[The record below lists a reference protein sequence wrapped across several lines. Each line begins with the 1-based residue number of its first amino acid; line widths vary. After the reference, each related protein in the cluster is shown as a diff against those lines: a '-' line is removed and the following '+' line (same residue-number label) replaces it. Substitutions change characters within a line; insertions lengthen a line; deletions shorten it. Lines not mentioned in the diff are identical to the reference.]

1 MPDDVPDHVLRPRGH
16 QDLAWSLGFLAAHA
30 VPGLETWDGT
40 TYRRVLRV
48 GGRPV
53 PVALRVADGADALVV
68 SGPAAAVPVVRDLLG
83 TDDDS
88 GPAERALAADPVLA
102 PLVRLRPGLRVPG
115 SPDHLETLVR
125 TVVGQ
130 QVSLAAAATVTGRI
144 VRAHGRPLD
153 VAGAHGPTHAFPA
166 AEVLAA
172 VDPETLPMTRARART
187 VVGVAAALA
196 ADPDLVH
203 DPVRLLALPGIG
215 PWTADYLRLRVTRD
229 PDVLLPGDLAVRR
242 QVARLTGRP
251 DVTAREVADLA
262 SRWAPHRTT
271 AMLQLWADYLA
282 GTPAVAAPAASP
294 SASRS
299 TAAPLN

>member
-1 MPDDVPDHVLRPRGH
+1 VPDHVLRPDGH
-16 QDLAWSLGFLAAHA
+16 QDLAWSIGFLAAHA

-40 TYRRVLRV
+40 TYRRVLQV

-53 PVALRVADGADALVV
+53 PVALRAVDAAVV
-68 SGPAAAVPVVRDLLG
+68 LSGPATAVPVVRDLLG
-83 TDDDS
+83 THDDS
-88 GPAERALAADPVLA
+88 GPAERALAADPVLG
-102 PLVRLRPGLRVPG
+102 PLLRRRPGLRVPG

-153 VAGAHGPTHAFPA
+153 VAGDDGPTHAFPA

-172 VDPETLPMTRARART
+172 VDPQSLPMTRARART
-187 VVGVAAALA
+187 VVGAAAALA
-196 ADPDLVH
+196 RDPDLVH

-242 QVARLTGRP
+242 QVAHLTCRP
-251 DVTAREVADLA
+251 DLSCRPDLTAREVADVA
-262 SRWAPHRTT
+262 ARWAPYRTT

-282 GTPAVAAPAASP
+282 RTPAAAP
-294 SASRS
+294 SRR
-299 TAAPLN
+299 PRLDG